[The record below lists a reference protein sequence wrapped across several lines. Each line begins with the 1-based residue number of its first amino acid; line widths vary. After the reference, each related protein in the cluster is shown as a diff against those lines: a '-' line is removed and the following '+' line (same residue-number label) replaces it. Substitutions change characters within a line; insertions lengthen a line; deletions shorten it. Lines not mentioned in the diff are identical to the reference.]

1 VSTALYEVHTHSV
14 LTGRGGAIE
23 HSHPG
28 GNEPHRHM
36 GTGPACFTIDKDAWL
51 RATGMRGGGR
61 KKFTEEP
68 TGSQLSAIAI
78 PVEERRV
85 KVFVHPSAREVDHVG
100 AGSATLARMVAA
112 FGLVPEFMDGGD
124 GAA

>member
-1 VSTALYEVHTHSV
+1 
-14 LTGRGGAIE
+14 
-23 HSHPG
+23 
-28 GNEPHRHM
+28 M

-61 KKFTEEP
+61 KKFTEGPEGP
-68 TGSQLSAIAI
+68 QLSAIAI
-78 PVEERRV
+78 PAQERRV

-112 FGLVPEFMDGGD
+112 FGIVPEFIADTEGCGS
-124 GAA
+124 